1 MFDIEIIG
9 GQFGLLSDVF
19 VTDILAVREVYSC
32 LMVGKDSEKGIVG
45 VIEDFCGESLGFT
58 VEVWLVRVLVGS
70 VVFG

>member
-1 MFDIEIIG
+1 
-9 GQFGLLSDVF
+9 
-19 VTDILAVREVYSC
+19 
-32 LMVGKDSEKGIVG
+32 MVAAEAMKDSEKGIVG